1 MELAA
6 CRFNRLTLLFDHHL
20 HTQLRPSVPHS
31 VSLRHI
37 VATCSYLVLQT
48 LDVSQTTLQGPLPP
62 EWGQPQAFPSLRIL
76 NASFTQLTGPLPS
89 AWGSASAFQKLE
101 NMTFVGSGVSGGM
114 SMHTHLPQGVY
125 LCVHLVHAVSGLH
138 LEPCAESKSTAKRG
152 LQILDRSTVKCFC
165 RSHRTQTNQPP
176 CAVMSLLCSKLRC

>member
-101 NMTFVGSGVSGGM
+101 NMTFVGSGVSGG
-114 SMHTHLPQGVY
+114 LPDSWGTPGAWPALKAIQIDQTG
-125 LCVHLVHAVSGLH
+125 VSGMI
-138 LEPCAESKSTAKRG
+138 ARFG
-152 LQILDRSTVKCFC
+152 LQYALCKTV
-165 RSHRTQTNQPP
+165 HR
-176 CAVMSLLCSKLRC
+176 L